1 MKINKQNITEKL
13 VGEARKG
20 SLWSPRSI
28 VFYLLAIV
36 YTLSP
41 IDFIPDAML
50 GPGQVDDAA
59 VIIAVIYYIIRIIRK
74 RIPENRNPSPDAWK

>member
-1 MKINKQNITEKL
+1 MDKQNITEKL

-41 IDFIPDAML
+41 IDFIPDVMP

-74 RIPENRNPSPDAWK
+74 KKVGK

>member
-1 MKINKQNITEKL
+1 MDKQNITEKL

-20 SLWSPRSI
+20 SLWSSRSI

-41 IDFIPDAML
+41 IDFIPDAMP

-74 RIPENRNPSPDAWK
+74 KKVGK

>member
-1 MKINKQNITEKL
+1 MDKQNITEKL

-41 IDFIPDAML
+41 IDFIPDARP

-74 RIPENRNPSPDAWK
+74 KKVGK

>member
-1 MKINKQNITEKL
+1 MNKQSITEKL

-50 GPGQVDDAA
+50 GPGQVDDAVVLFA
-59 VIIAVIYYIIRIIRK
+59 VAYYIFRIIRK
-74 RIPENRNPSPDAWK
+74 KKSGN

>member
-1 MKINKQNITEKL
+1 MNKQNITEKL

-74 RIPENRNPSPDAWK
+74 KKVGK

>member
-1 MKINKQNITEKL
+1 MNKQSITEKL

-41 IDFIPDAML
+41 IDFIPDAMF

-59 VIIAVIYYIIRIIRK
+59 VLIAVIFYIIRVLRK
-74 RIPENRNPSPDAWK
+74 NKAGHRD

>member
-1 MKINKQNITEKL
+1 MNKQNITEKL

-28 VFYLLAIV
+28 VFYLLAII

-59 VIIAVIYYIIRIIRK
+59 VISAVVYYIIRVLRK
-74 RIPENRNPSPDAWK
+74 NKNK

>member
-1 MKINKQNITEKL
+1 MNKQNVTEKL

-28 VFYLLAIV
+28 VFYLLAIA
-36 YTLSP
+36 YTISP

-74 RIPENRNPSPDAWK
+74 KKTGK

>member
-1 MKINKQNITEKL
+1 MNKQNITEKL

-41 IDFIPDAML
+41 IDFIPDF
-50 GPGQVDDAA
+50 
-59 VIIAVIYYIIRIIRK
+59 
-74 RIPENRNPSPDAWK
+74 IPVSLFNGSEITAPSGKF

>member
-1 MKINKQNITEKL
+1 MDKQDITEKL

-41 IDFIPDAML
+41 IDFIPDAMP

-74 RIPENRNPSPDAWK
+74 KKVGK

>member
-1 MKINKQNITEKL
+1 MNKQNITEKL

-50 GPGQVDDAA
+50 GPGLVDDAA

-74 RIPENRNPSPDAWK
+74 KKTGK

>member
-1 MKINKQNITEKL
+1 MSMNKQNITEKL

-28 VFYLLAIV
+28 VFYLLAIA

-41 IDFIPDAML
+41 IDFIPDAVL

-59 VIIAVIYYIIRIIRK
+59 VLLAVAYYVFRIIRK
-74 RIPENRNPSPDAWK
+74 KKSGN

>member
-1 MKINKQNITEKL
+1 MNKQNITEKL

-59 VIIAVIYYIIRIIRK
+59 VIRAVIYYIIRIIRK
-74 RIPENRNPSPDAWK
+74 KKTGK